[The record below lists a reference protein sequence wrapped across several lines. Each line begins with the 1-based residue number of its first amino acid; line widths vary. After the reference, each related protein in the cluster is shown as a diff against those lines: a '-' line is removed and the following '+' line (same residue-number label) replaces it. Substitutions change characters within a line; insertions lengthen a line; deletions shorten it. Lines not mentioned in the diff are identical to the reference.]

1 MSFAGYLQTLE
12 AIEQETAKLLETRSR
27 IDHRLSQLKT
37 TADSLRALVGQP
49 LDPSLASQMIG
60 GLINEVP
67 AESGITDAIRQV
79 LSKSKIPLSA
89 LEIKSGLENSGVDL
103 SGYANPGAVIHNTLT
118 RLEKQREVVRLQTA
132 AGQTVAYAIN
142 SMYKKLFDM

>member
-1 MSFAGYLQTLE
+1 M
-12 AIEQETAKLLETRSR
+12 
-27 IDHRLSQLKT
+27 
-37 TADSLRALVGQP
+37 
-49 LDPSLASQMIG
+49 
-60 GLINEVP
+60 NEVP